1 MASRSGKIGRTLAI
15 LGARFEAM
23 LGGMTARDRKLFVGL
38 TGLAVLLLIV
48 GVGVM
53 MSRSL
58 SSLRGDIAES
68 EQQLVQT
75 SDIRDQYE
83 ADLARILEL
92 EETLREHENS
102 DLSAFLET
110 AATSADVRD
119 RLNSV
124 RETSVTTLDGLEQRN
139 YTVNLSSMTLPQMIN
154 FLYEAEAGSYPLSI
168 QSANIRTSRRGEEKQ
183 MTVKLDVA
191 SFHLVEEGE

>member
-1 MASRSGKIGRTLAI
+1 MASRSGKIGRKLAI

-23 LGGMTARDRKLFVGL
+23 LGGMTARDRKIFVGL
-38 TGLAVLLLIV
+38 VGTVALLIIV
-48 GVGVM
+48 AVGVM
-53 MSRSL
+53 MSSSL

-68 EQQLVQT
+68 ELQLVQA
-75 SDIRDQYE
+75 SEIRNQYE
-83 ADLARILEL
+83 ADLARTLEL
-92 EETLREHENS
+92 EEALREHENS

-154 FLYEAEAGSYPLSI
+154 FLYEAEAGSYPLAI

-191 SFHLVEEGE
+191 SFHLVEEEE

>member
-1 MASRSGKIGRTLAI
+1 MASRSGKIGRKLDI
-15 LGARFEAM
+15 FGARFEAM
-23 LGGMTARDRKLFVGL
+23 LGGMTARDRKLFIGMAGAIAIL
-38 TGLAVLLLIV
+38 LFVL
-48 GVGVM
+48 VGVM

-58 SSLRGDIAES
+58 SALRVDISES
-68 EQQLVQT
+68 EQQVVQA
-75 SDIRDQYE
+75 SDIRNQYE
-83 ADLARILEL
+83 ADLARTVEL
-92 EETLREHENS
+92 EEALREHENS

-139 YTVNLSSMTLPQMIN
+139 YTVNLSSMTLSQMLN

-168 QSANIRTSRRGEEKQ
+168 ESANIRTSRRGEEKQ

-191 SFHLVEEGE
+191 SFHLVEEEG